1 VRGHHRD
8 REQVAK
14 RVTAV
19 AVALVV
25 AAVVVAGLPS
35 TRPWTLPT
43 TPTADRASWVM
54 PLDQYVGVGA
64 IASGYAQ
71 ELMIE
76 KCRTAEGG
84 DGSSVPWRDVAAATT
99 GSERQPVRAFDLAD
113 ARDRGYHVPPT
124 ADAGEAAWRAFVLRP
139 VSAAESV
146 ARDRCLD
153 RLYSEHPELL
163 SGDLGTGT
171 GTLSDI
177 AIRLSDA
184 AFRDA
189 RDDEPVLDTVP
200 AWIACMQP
208 VAASGWEL
216 PPTPAG
222 MPTDAMVGAFASP
235 DPTTPVTDAEREVA
249 TTDAACRESSGY
261 LAALY
266 DAEWEHQLT
275 VPHDYGERLSQVD
288 TDAVAAAKRT
298 VADALERL
306 TPPAP

>member
-189 RDDEPVLDTVP
+189 RDGLHAGDPRRR
-200 AWIACMQP
+200 ACRP
-208 VAASGWEL
+208 TRWSARSRR
-216 PPTPAG
+216 PTPRPRS
-222 MPTDAMVGAFASP
+222 PTPNARSP
-235 DPTTPVTDAEREVA
+235 RP
-249 TTDAACRESSGY
+249 
-261 LAALY
+261 
-266 DAEWEHQLT
+266 
-275 VPHDYGERLSQVD
+275 
-288 TDAVAAAKRT
+288 
-298 VADALERL
+298 
-306 TPPAP
+306 TPPAASRPGTSPRSTTPSGSTS

>member
-1 VRGHHRD
+1 MTERD

-25 AAVVVAGLPS
+25 AGVVVAGLPS
-35 TRPWTLPT
+35 TRPWALPD
-43 TPTADRASWVM
+43 TPDRDRASWSM

-76 KCRTAEGG
+76 RCRTDEGG
-84 DGSSVPWRDVAAATT
+84 DGSTVPWRDVAAATT
-99 GSERQPVRAFDLAD
+99 SAERQPVRAFDLAD
-113 ARDRGYHVPPT
+113 ARERGYHVLPT
-124 ADAGEAAWRAFVLRP
+124 ADAGEDAWRAFVLRP
-139 VSAAESV
+139 VSAAESI

-171 GTLSDI
+171 GTVSDI

-189 RDDEPVLDTVP
+189 RDDDAVLDTVP
-200 AWIACMQP
+200 ACLECLQP
-208 VAASGWEL
+208 VAAAGWEL

-222 MPTDAMVGAFASP
+222 MPTDAMAGAFASS
-235 DPTTPVTDAEREVA
+235 DPTTPVTEAELDVA
-249 TTDAACRESSGY
+249 TADAACRESSGY
-261 LAALY
+261 LDALY

-288 TDAVAAAKRT
+288 TGAVAAAKRT
-298 VADALERL
+298 VADALARL